1 MFLSGFMLQTISII
15 VSGKVQGVF
24 YRQSA
29 REKALAIGVKGKVMN
44 LSNGDVQIIATG
56 TKEQLEKLLEWCRQ
70 GPPKAIVSNV
80 TSHELPLQQF
90 DSFYIERM

>member
-1 MFLSGFMLQTISII
+1 MLQTISII
-15 VSGKVQGVF
+15 VSGEVQGVF

-56 TKEQLEKLLEWCRQ
+56 TKEQLDKLLEWCRQ
-70 GPPKAIVSNV
+70 GPPKAKVSNV

-90 DSFYIERM
+90 DSFYIERV

>member
-1 MFLSGFMLQTISII
+1 MLQTISII

-44 LSNGDVQIIATG
+44 MPGGDVQIIATG
-56 TKEQLEKLLEWCRQ
+56 TKEQLDKLLAWCNQ
-70 GPPKAIVSNV
+70 GPPKAIVSDV

-90 DSFYIERM
+90 DSFYIERV